1 MVSYGVS
8 PALPVGLALD
18 AATGVLSGTP
28 TAVTAGA
35 VYTVTATNSGGSDT
49 FDLSITV
56 NDGNFKDEYSIAVRA
71 IIVRVYCWHV
81 PSECVCVLLFS
92 VLLPTK
98 CHVVHGCDISNNR
111 LHPCHAI

>member
-1 MVSYGVS
+1 MSGYSASPGVYTKDSAIASNSPSVSGGAVVSYGVS
-8 PALPVGLALD
+8 PALPAGLALD

-56 NDGNFKDEYSIAVRA
+56 NDGN
-71 IIVRVYCWHV
+71 
-81 PSECVCVLLFS
+81 L
-92 VLLPTK
+92 
-98 CHVVHGCDISNNR
+98 
-111 LHPCHAI
+111 